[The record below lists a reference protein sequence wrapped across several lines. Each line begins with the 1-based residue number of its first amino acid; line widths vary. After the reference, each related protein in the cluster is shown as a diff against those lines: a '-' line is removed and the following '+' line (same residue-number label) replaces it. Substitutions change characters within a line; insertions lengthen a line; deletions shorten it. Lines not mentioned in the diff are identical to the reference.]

1 MTALIDLIG
10 LGLGI
15 ITETDTMQDVTTIEA
30 EVPLKDMFGYAND
43 IRSMTQGKGNF
54 SMEYKAHQPVP
65 AHLQDEMI
73 ATLQAANKEKA
84 NA

>member
-1 MTALIDLIG
+1 
-10 LGLGI
+10 
-15 ITETDTMQDVTTIEA
+15 MQDVTTIEA